1 MPPSQTSRAL
11 YQLRLILQL
20 ISRLDEC
27 APIGEKTHTFASAFP
42 SEDYSIG
49 CHPSKLINSVV
60 QSNAN
65 Q

>member
-1 MPPSQTSRAL
+1 
-11 YQLRLILQL
+11 LRLILQL
-20 ISRLDEC
+20 LSRLDEP
-27 APIGEKTHTFASAFP
+27 ALIGRKSGAFAGSFP